1 MLEKSLNDIISIFSI
16 LANCETLVTRRD
28 RYGPA
33 RRWLH
38 DFVTHR
44 YFELII
50 ASIIG
55 LNILAMSLEHW
66 SQVILIPFNLE
77 GSNITLLR

>member
-1 MLEKSLNDIISIFSI
+1 M
-16 LANCETLVTRRD
+16 TRRD

-66 SQVILIPFNLE
+66 SQVILTPFNLE

>member
-1 MLEKSLNDIISIFSI
+1 M
-16 LANCETLVTRRD
+16 TRRD
-28 RYGPA
+28 RYGPS

-55 LNILAMSLEHW
+55 LNILAMSLEHY
-66 SQVILIPFNLE
+66 SQVSYIMVL
-77 GSNITLLR
+77 

>member
-1 MLEKSLNDIISIFSI
+1 MILDPFTDYINLKTEIQLKFLF
-16 LANCETLVTRRD
+16 LANSETLITRRD
-28 RYGPA
+28 RYGPS

-55 LNILAMSLEHW
+55 LNILAMSLEHY
-66 SQVILIPFNLE
+66 SQV
-77 GSNITLLR
+77 SQA